1 MELRVIDFDILTRN
15 FQPYVDGYKN
25 IESEKRAMLDSIQ
38 PVRKE
43 MESIMKSASSIL
55 DEVSQQKSAERFRTL
70 QDSLM
75 KSDNDFKYKLKGLQ
89 EDLNTSVFEQLS
101 EIVSVWA
108 KENSINVV
116 MDKMEVIFNTDDI
129 DATEDI
135 LSVVKEKG
143 LFYKVE
149 VIEDEKVEE
158 VEIIDEKVKSGQ
170 TFDLIADYAE
180 PLPVKII
187 ADLLGFP
194 ESEEHLLRPWSQAIV
209 KMYEV
214 NPTVQY
220 QSEAKVAAQE
230 FADYVRALAESR
242 KKTPG
247 ADLISDLAIVEENGE
262 KLNMHEL
269 VATCV
274 LLLNAGHEASVN
286 AFGNGMV
293 AALQRPD
300 QTALLR
306 DNSRGITNTA
316 LEEFMRFDAPLHMFE
331 RTATADTE
339 IGGVS
344 IKEGQKIAALIGS
357 ANRDETVFSSPESM
371 DLTRDP
377 NPHIGFGAGIH
388 FCIGAPL
395 ARLEMSVSLPALWEK
410 YPHMQLAGD
419 AIRRPTFVLRGYES
433 VAISA

>member
-1 MELRVIDFDILTRN
+1 MIDFNDPALIENPYPALKELRAV
-15 FQPYVDGYKN
+15 G
-25 IESEKRAMLDSIQ
+25 Q
-38 PVRKE
+38 PVWHEGLQIFLAARHTDANDVFRNKSLGRIFKE
-43 MESIMKSASSIL
+43 KKPEFEWEIFNWLHADSIL
-55 DEVSQQKSAERFRTL
+55 DSEPPKHTRLRSLVAKAFNRQKIEGMRPAVGRITDQLLEAIEV
-70 QDSLM
+70 
-75 KSDNDFKYKLKGLQ
+75 
-89 EDLNTSVFEQLS
+89 
-101 EIVSVWA
+101 
-108 KENSINVV
+108 
-116 MDKMEVIFNTDDI
+116 
-129 DATEDI
+129 
-135 LSVVKEKG
+135 
-143 LFYKVE
+143 KVQ
-149 VIEDEKVEE
+149 
-158 VEIIDEKVKSGQ
+158 SGE

-214 NPTVQY
+214 NPSVQY
-220 QSEAKVAAQE
+220 QNEAKQAAHE
-230 FADYVRALAESR
+230 FAEYVRDLAEAR
-242 KKTPG
+242 KKNPG
-247 ADLISDLAIVEENGE
+247 QDLISDLASVEENGE

-300 QTALLR
+300 QVKLLR
-306 DNSRGITNTA
+306 DKPREITDTA
-316 LEEFMRFDAPLHMFE
+316 LEEFMRFDAPLHLFE

-339 IGGVS
+339 LGGVQ

-357 ANRDETVFSSPESM
+357 ANHDETVFSSPETM

-388 FCIGAPL
+388 FCLGAPL

-410 YPHMQLAGD
+410 FPTMQLAGD
-419 AIRRPTFVLRGYES
+419 AVRRPTFVLRGYES

>member
-1 MELRVIDFDILTRN
+1 MIDFTDPAFVSDPYPDLKELRAEGKPVWHEGMQMFLAARHVDANDVFRN
-15 FQPYVDGYKN
+15 KSLGRIFK
-25 IESEKRAMLDSIQ
+25 EKSPEFEWEIFNWLHSD
-38 PVRKE
+38 
-43 MESIMKSASSIL
+43 SIL
-55 DEVSQQKSAERFRTL
+55 DSEPPKHTRLRSLVAKAFNRQKIEGMRPAVGRIT
-70 QDSLM
+70 
-75 KSDNDFKYKLKGLQ
+75 
-89 EDLNTSVFEQLS
+89 EQLL
-101 EIVSVWA
+101 
-108 KENSINVV
+108 
-116 MDKMEVIFNTDDI
+116 
-129 DATEDI
+129 DA
-135 LSVVKEKG
+135 
-143 LFYKVE
+143 
-149 VIEDEKVEE
+149 
-158 VEIIDEKVKSGQ
+158 IDEKVKSGQ

-194 ESEEHLLRPWSQAIV
+194 EPEEHLLRPWSQAIV

-214 NPTVQY
+214 NPSVQY
-220 QSEAKVAAQE
+220 QNEAKAAAKE

-242 KKTPG
+242 KKIPG
-247 ADLISDLAIVEENGE
+247 EDLISDLASVEENGE

-300 QTALLR
+300 QVALLR
-306 DNSRGITNTA
+306 DNPRGISETA
-316 LEEFMRFDAPLHMFE
+316 LEEFMRFDAPLHLFE

-339 IGGVS
+339 LGGVS

-357 ANRDETVFSSPESM
+357 ANRDETVFSNPESM

-377 NPHIGFGAGIH
+377 NPHIGFGGGIH
-388 FCIGAPL
+388 FCLGAPL
-395 ARLEMSVSLPALWEK
+395 ARLEMSVSLPALWER
-410 YPHMQLAGD
+410 YPHMQLAGE